1 MPIVT
6 YRPFGVSQRFPR
18 GIDRFRREMFGPRHW
33 ARQFWAATP
42 PMELDVY
49 EDGEDLKVEASV
61 PGVKPED
68 LDVSI
73 KDNVL
78 TIKAEHK
85 SEEEIKEENYL
96 HRERSFGLYKRA
108 VRLPESL
115 NLDKASADYSNGILT
130 VTFPKFQEP
139 QPDVIKLEVKSP
151 ARRLQTRPTAAKLSG
166 R

>member
-1 MPIVT
+1 MPIVH
-6 YRPFGVSQRFPR
+6 YRPLVMSRRFPR

-33 ARQFWAATP
+33 ARQFWTGTP

-49 EDGEDLKVEASV
+49 EDGEDLKVKASV

-78 TIKAEHK
+78 TLKAKHK
-85 SEEEIKEENYL
+85 SEEEVKDENYL
-96 HRERSFGLYKRA
+96 HRERTFGAYKRV
-108 VRLPESL
+108 VRLPESV
-115 NLDKASADYSNGILT
+115 DVDQATADYSNGVLT

-139 QPDVIKLEVKSP
+139 QPDVIKLEVKPLAGNGAETPDEANGS
-151 ARRLQTRPTAAKLSG
+151 
-166 R
+166 